1 MNKHR
6 TSRWLSAS
14 LVGLLLG
21 LGLGG
26 CASAPEP
33 GTAPDARALPDSL
46 LPEIDATLA
55 DAEAS
60 RPAAPGA
67 TGDVERALV
76 PALPLNLPERTA
88 IDTEPRFDIKVRRAR
103 ARDFFMGLVEGTPY
117 NMVVDPK
124 VRGRITLDMKNV
136 TVRQVLETV
145 RKVFGYDYEE
155 HDGNF
160 MVYPNTMTTRIF
172 KVDYLDIKRRGI
184 SQVRVNSGQ
193 LTDVRQG
200 GTGLGQTGATGG
212 YGGGSYAGGYSPYGQ
227 QNRRGVQA
235 SSQIDT
241 VTEKEFWK
249 SFAKSVQSLIGTE
262 KGRSVVVSPESGLV
276 VVRAMPSELRMVEK
290 FIEQTQSNV
299 QRQVVLEA
307 KIIEVELSER
317 FQAGINWSALAQS
330 GSNSG
335 LISHV
340 GGGSVFDV
348 NQNGLGYTDLQG
360 NSGDLNPA
368 SPSPVNGSSTSAFGG
383 VFTFALSLGTSFNAF
398 LELLKGQ
405 GNVQVLSSPKVSTLN
420 NTKAVIKVGQEEF
433 FVTNVYSNTA
443 VTAGASTVGNNVELT
458 PFFSGVVLD
467 VVPQISDDGRVT
479 LFIHPTISRV
489 DEQEKSVA
497 LTTTDQLTLPLAFST
512 VRESDTIINAQS
524 GQVVVI
530 GGLMQDKIL
539 DFETAVPFFGDLPLV
554 GGLFRHKAQKKVK
567 SELVILL
574 KPVVVEGDGTV
585 WRQQIRAHRARFD
598 SLRNGGAV
606 PPAPAP

>member
-1 MNKHR
+1 MNGKPLIR
-6 TSRWLSAS
+6 ILAWS
-14 LVGLLLG
+14 LLGSVLG

-26 CASAPEP
+26 CAGTPEP
-33 GTAPDARALPDSL
+33 GTAPDARALPGSL
-46 LPEIDATLA
+46 LPEIDDTLA
-55 DAEAS
+55 EAEAS
-60 RPAAPGA
+60 RPAQAAP
-67 TGDVERALV
+67 DIDRALV
-76 PALPLNLPERTA
+76 PTLQLDLPERTA
-88 IDTEPRFDIKVRRAR
+88 VDTEPRFDIKVNRAR

-124 VRGRITLDMKNV
+124 VKGRITLDMKNV

-145 RKVFGYDYEE
+145 RRVFGYDYEE

-160 MVYPNTMTTRIF
+160 MVYPNTMTTRLF

-200 GTGLGQTGATGG
+200 NRLNPGSGAYGGT
-212 YGGGSYAGGYSPYGQ
+212 GGGSGGAFYGQ
-227 QNRRGVQA
+227 QGRRGVQA

-241 VTEKEFWK
+241 ITEKEFWK
-249 SFAKSVQSLIGTE
+249 SFAESIRAMIGTE
-262 KGRSVVVSPESGLV
+262 NGRSVVVSPESGLV
-276 VVRAMPSELRMVEK
+276 VVRALPSELRTVEK
-290 FIEQTQSNV
+290 FIRQTQSSV
-299 QRQVVLEA
+299 QRQVILEA

-330 GSNSG
+330 GANQA

-340 GGGSVFDV
+340 GGGSIFDV
-348 NQNGLGYTDLQG
+348 NQNGIGYTSLKG
-360 NSGDLNPA
+360 NSGNLNPA
-368 SPSPVNGSSTSAFGG
+368 SPTPVDGSATSAFGG
-383 VFTFALSLGTSFNAF
+383 VFTFALSLGTDFTAF

-443 VTAGASTVGNNVELT
+443 LTAGASTTGNNVELT

-467 VVPQISDDGRVT
+467 VVPQISDNGRVT

-497 LTTTDQLTLPLAFST
+497 LTATDQLVLPLAFST

-539 DFETAVPFFGDLPLV
+539 DFETAVPFLGDIPLI
-554 GGLFRHKAQKKVK
+554 GGLFRHKAQRKVK
-567 SELVILL
+567 SELVIML
-574 KPVVVEGDGTV
+574 KPIVVEADGTV
-585 WRQQIRAHRARFD
+585 WQEQIRRHRSRFD
-598 SLRNGGAV
+598 SFRDHAGQ
-606 PPAPAP
+606 PPAPTP

>member
-1 MNKHR
+1 MNNKPLFR
-6 TSRWLSAS
+6 GLTLG
-14 LVGLLLG
+14 LVGLVLG

-26 CASAPEP
+26 CASTPAP
-33 GTAPDARALPDSL
+33 GTAPEARALPDTL
-46 LPEIDATLA
+46 LPEIDAAL
-55 DAEAS
+55 AEAEAG
-60 RPAAPGA
+60 RPAPAA
-67 TGDVERALV
+67 ETDVERALV
-76 PALPLNLPERTA
+76 PRLQLDLPERTA
-88 IDTEPRFDIKVRRAR
+88 VDTEPRFDIKVNRAR

-117 NMVVDPK
+117 NMVVDPRVK
-124 VRGRITLDMKNV
+124 GRITLDMKNV

-145 RKVFGYDYEE
+145 RRVFGYDYEE

-160 MVYPNTMTTRIF
+160 MVYPNTMTTRLF
-172 KVDYLDIKRRGI
+172 KVDYLDIKRRGV

-200 GTGLGQTGATGG
+200 NRLNAAGSRGTAA
-212 YGGGSYAGGYSPYGQ
+212 GSYVPFGQ
-227 QNRRGVQA
+227 QGRRGVQA

-241 VTEKEFWK
+241 ITEKEFWK
-249 SFAKSVQSLIGTE
+249 SFAESIRAMIGTE
-262 KGRSVVVSPESGLV
+262 NGRSVVVSPESGLV
-276 VVRAMPSELRMVEK
+276 VVRALPSELRTVEN
-290 FIEQTQSNV
+290 FIRQTQNSV
-299 QRQVVLEA
+299 QRQVILEA

-330 GSNSG
+330 GSNSA
-335 LISHV
+335 LLSHV

-348 NQNGLGYTDLQG
+348 NQNGLGYTSLKG
-360 NSGDLNPA
+360 NSGNLNPA
-368 SPSPVNGSSTSAFGG
+368 SPTPVDGSATSAFGG
-383 VFTFALSLGTSFNAF
+383 VFTFALSLGTDFTAF

-443 VTAGASTVGNNVELT
+443 LTSGATTTGNNVELT

-467 VVPQISDDGRVT
+467 VVPQISDNGRVT

-489 DEQEKSVA
+489 DEQEKNVA
-497 LTTTDQLTLPLAFST
+497 LTATDQLTLPLAFST

-539 DFETAVPFFGDLPLV
+539 DFETSVPFLGDIPLI
-554 GGLFRHKAQKKVK
+554 GGLFQHKAQRKVK

-574 KPVVVEGDGTV
+574 KPIVVEGDGTV
-585 WRQQIRAHRARFD
+585 WREQIRRYRANFD
-598 SLRNGGAV
+598 SFRDRGAES
-606 PPAPAP
+606 PPTP

>member
-1 MNKHR
+1 MNNNR
-6 TSRWLSAS
+6 MLR
-14 LVGLLLG
+14 GLLLGLGGLVLG

-26 CASAPEP
+26 CASEPESQ
-33 GTAPDARALPDSL
+33 TLPDSL

-55 DAEAS
+55 EAEQS
-60 RPAAPGA
+60 RPKPPE
-67 TGDVERALV
+67 TTDVERALV
-76 PALPLNLPERTA
+76 PRLQLNLPQRTA
-88 IDTEPRFDIKVRRAR
+88 VDTEPRFDIKVNRAR

-117 NMVVDPK
+117 NMVVDPRVK
-124 VRGRITLDMKNV
+124 GRITLDMKNV
-136 TVRQVLETV
+136 TVREVLETV
-145 RKVFGYDYEE
+145 RRVFGYDYEE
-155 HDGNF
+155 RDGNF
-160 MVYPNTMTTRIF
+160 MVYPNTMTTRLF

-200 GTGLGQTGATGG
+200 NQLGNGTRGAASGGAT
-212 YGGGSYAGGYSPYGQ
+212 PFGQ
-227 QNRRGVQA
+227 PGRRGVQA

-249 SFAKSVQSLIGTE
+249 SFAESIRAMVGTG

-276 VVRAMPSELRMVEK
+276 VVRALPSELRTVEN
-290 FIEQTQSNV
+290 FIRQTQNSV
-299 QRQVVLEA
+299 QRQVILEA
-307 KIIEVELSER
+307 KVIEVELSER

-330 GSNSG
+330 GSNSA
-335 LISHV
+335 LISHT
-340 GGGSVFDV
+340 GGGSIFDV
-348 NQNGLGYTDLQG
+348 NQNGIGYTNLKG
-360 NSGDLNPA
+360 NSGNLNPA
-368 SPSPVNGSSTSAFGG
+368 SPTPVDGSAVSAFGG
-383 VFTFALSLGTSFNAF
+383 VFTFALSLGTDFTAF

-405 GNVQVLSSPKVSTLN
+405 GNVQVLSSPKISTLN

-443 VTAGASTVGNNVELT
+443 LTSGATTTGNNVELT

-467 VVPQISDDGRVT
+467 VVPQISDQGRVT

-489 DEQEKSVA
+489 DEQEKNVA
-497 LTTTDQLTLPLAFST
+497 LTATDQLTLPLAFST

-539 DFETAVPFFGDLPLV
+539 DFDTSVPFLGDIPLI
-554 GGLFRHKAQKKVK
+554 GSLFRHKAQRKVK

-574 KPVVVEGDGTV
+574 KPIVVEGDGTV
-585 WRQQIRAHRARFD
+585 WQEQIRQHRTRFD
-598 SLRNGGAV
+598 RLRERGPES
-606 PPAPAP
+606 PPTP

>member
-1 MNKHR
+1 MNKNHP
-6 TSRWLSAS
+6 SRLSAAAIAL
-14 LVGLLLG
+14 LVG

-26 CASAPEP
+26 CATQPEP
-33 GTAPDARALPDSL
+33 GTAPDAGALPGSL

-60 RPAAPGA
+60 RPTAPA
-67 TGDVERALV
+67 TTGDVERALV
-76 PALPLNLPERTA
+76 PALPLNLPERTG
-88 IDTEPRFDIKVRRAR
+88 IDTEPRFDIKVNRAR

-124 VRGRITLDMKNV
+124 VRGRITLDLKNV

-145 RKVFGYDYEE
+145 RRVFGYDYEE

-200 GTGLGQTGATGG
+200 NRLS
-212 YGGGSYAGGYSPYGQ
+212 GGGQSTSAGGYTPLGQ
-227 QNRRGVQA
+227 SGRRGVQA

-241 VTEKEFWK
+241 ITEKAFWK
-249 SFAKSVQSLIGTE
+249 SFAKSIRALIGTE

-290 FIEQTQSNV
+290 FIHQTQRNV
-299 QRQVVLEA
+299 QRQVILEA

-330 GSNSG
+330 GSNQG

-348 NQNGLGYTDLQG
+348 NQNGLGYSNLKG

-368 SPSPVNGSSTSAFGG
+368 SPTPVNGSLTSAFGG
-383 VFTFALSLGTSFNAF
+383 VFTFALSLGTSFSAF

-443 VTAGASTVGNNVELT
+443 LTSGATTTGNNVELT

-467 VVPQISDDGRVT
+467 VVPQISDTGRVT

-489 DEQEKSVA
+489 DEQEKNVA
-497 LTTTDQLTLPLAFST
+497 VSATDQLTLPLAFST

-539 DFETAVPFFGDLPLV
+539 DFETSVPFFGELPLV
-554 GGLFRHKAQKKVK
+554 GELFRHKAQRKVK

-574 KPVVVEGDGTV
+574 KPVVVEGDGSV
-585 WRQQIRAHRARFD
+585 WREQIRAHRARFD
-598 SLRNGGAV
+598 SLRDAGGV
-606 PPAPAP
+606 SPAPQP